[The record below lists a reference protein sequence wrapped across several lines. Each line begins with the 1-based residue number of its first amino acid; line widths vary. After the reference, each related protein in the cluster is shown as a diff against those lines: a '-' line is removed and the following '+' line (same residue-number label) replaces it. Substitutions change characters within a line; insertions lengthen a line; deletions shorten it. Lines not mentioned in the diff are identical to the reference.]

1 MSDEKILTQFG
12 KAVHAQ
18 RAKLKISQEELAER
32 AGLHRTYI
40 SDIERG
46 SRNVSLLNI
55 HQIAKALELST
66 VELFR
71 QADKAWFALK

>member
-12 KAVHAQ
+12 RAVRAQ
-18 RAKLKISQEELAER
+18 RTKLKISQEELAER

-55 HQIAKALELST
+55 HQIAKALELTT

-71 QADKAWFALK
+71 QAEKA